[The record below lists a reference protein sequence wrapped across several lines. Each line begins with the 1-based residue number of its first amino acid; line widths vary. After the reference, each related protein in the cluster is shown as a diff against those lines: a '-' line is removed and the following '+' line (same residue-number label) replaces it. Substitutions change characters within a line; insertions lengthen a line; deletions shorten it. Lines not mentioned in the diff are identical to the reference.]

1 MPEKASSGMMDG
13 VPSMRRD
20 GGAVLCY
27 SFPPYGD
34 APAESARASAGAALL
49 SQLRAGNQR
58 STDVRRLLCRDL
70 PPLWYAAGIARRTRN
85 RIMDPV
91 PVLAADVDSSSAAR
105 ANQNNPTRAKPTLVR
120 GLSLLDSVLLLVSGI
135 IGSSIFLTAKDIA
148 VPLPQP
154 ILFLLV
160 WVLGAVI
167 SLFGCVAFAEL
178 GSMFPDSGGQYIYLR
193 EAYGD
198 LVAFL
203 YGWMLFAVAN
213 GGSIA
218 ALSVASAAY
227 LGKVFPVASEQRVVF
242 ALLGISVTR
251 AHVLGLVLIAI
262 LTYVNV
268 VGLRWGTLLQNVST
282 WTKFTAMAA
291 FVVLG
296 FAIGKGSWSNFH
308 APGTSL
314 TMGLA
319 PTQLISALGVGLIA
333 VFWAYDGWVYI
344 TWVAGEVKEPRR
356 NVPLAMVL
364 GVLAV
369 GVIYV
374 AMNMTYVYALP
385 LKEIAVHETIAH
397 AAAEALFSPGAAMWL
412 SLVIAVSCFS
422 AAATCTL
429 SGARVYLAM
438 AQDGVFFKR
447 MAVIHPKWRT
457 PAFSLVGQGAWAAAL
472 TLSGRYD
479 QLYTYVIYGM
489 VLSYTLTVMGMFL
502 LRWKRPEIPRPYRCT
517 GYPWLPAIYVLI
529 GAAWTLNTI
538 ITRPS
543 EAFWGTAIVLVGVPG
558 YLYWKRSGRA

>member
-1 MPEKASSGMMDG
+1 ME
-13 VPSMRRD
+13 
-20 GGAVLCY
+20 
-27 SFPPYGD
+27 
-34 APAESARASAGAALL
+34 
-49 SQLRAGNQR
+49 
-58 STDVRRLLCRDL
+58 
-70 PPLWYAAGIARRTRN
+70 
-85 RIMDPV
+85 PV
-91 PVLAADVDSSSAAR
+91 PVLPAADVPPSGEPSSDS
-105 ANQNNPTRAKPTLVR
+105 KPTLVR

-148 VPLPQP
+148 GPLPQP
-154 ILFLLV
+154 VLFIAV
-160 WVLGAVI
+160 WVLGALI
-167 SLFGCVAFAEL
+167 SLCACFAFAEL

-198 LVAFL
+198 LIAFL

-213 GGSIA
+213 GGTIA

-227 LGKVFPVASEQRVVF
+227 VGQVFPIVSQAHVVF
-242 ALLGISVTR
+242 SIAGIAVTR
-251 AHVLGLVLIAI
+251 AHLFGLLLIAI
-262 LTYVNV
+262 LTWVNV
-268 VGLRWGTLLQNVST
+268 VGLRWGALLQNVST

-296 FAIGKGSWSNFH
+296 FAIGKGDWSHFSPH
-308 APGTSL
+308 GVSL
-314 TMGLA
+314 TMGLG

-344 TWVAGEVKEPRR
+344 TWVAGEVKDPRR

-369 GVIYV
+369 GAIYV
-374 AMNMTYVYALP
+374 AMNVTYVYALP
-385 LKEIAVHETIAH
+385 LKEVAAHETIAH
-397 AAAEALFSPGAAMWL
+397 AAAAALFSPGAAVWL
-412 SLVIAVSCFS
+412 SLMIAVSCFS

-457 PAFSLVGQGAWAAAL
+457 PAFSLIGQGMWAAAL

-489 VLSYTLTVMGMFL
+489 VLSYTLTVIGMFL
-502 LRWKRPEIPRPYRCT
+502 LRWKRPEIPRPYRCA

-529 GAAWTLNTI
+529 GTAWTLNTI
-538 ITRPS
+538 ITRPTQ
-543 EAFWGTAIVLVGVPG
+543 AFWGTAIVLLGVPG
-558 YLYWKRSGRA
+558 YLYWKRSGRRTAAAE

>member
-1 MPEKASSGMMDG
+1 MMD
-13 VPSMRRD
+13 S
-20 GGAVLCY
+20 
-27 SFPPYGD
+27 
-34 APAESARASAGAALL
+34 APA
-49 SQLRAGNQR
+49 
-58 STDVRRLLCRDL
+58 
-70 PPLWYAAGIARRTRN
+70 PPTN
-85 RIMDPV
+85 E
-91 PVLAADVDSSSAAR
+91 SSASESKSIPV
-105 ANQNNPTRAKPTLVR
+105 QPTLVR

-148 VPLPQP
+148 GPLPQP
-154 ILFLLV
+154 MLFLLV
-160 WVLGAVI
+160 WVIGGVV

-178 GSMFPDSGGQYIYLR
+178 GSMFPESGGQYVYLR

-227 LGKVFPVASEQRVVF
+227 TGQVFPIFSQEHVVLAVAGIIITRAHLF
-242 ALLGISVTR
+242 ALL
-251 AHVLGLVLIAI
+251 LIAI
-262 LTYVNV
+262 VTYVNV
-268 VGLRWGTLLQNVST
+268 VGLRWGALLQNLST
-282 WTKFTAMAA
+282 WTKFAAMAA

-296 FAIGKGSWSNFH
+296 FAIGKGDWSHFSSH
-308 APGTSL
+308 GAGL
-314 TMGLA
+314 TMGLH
-319 PTQLISALGVGLIA
+319 PTQLISALGVALIA

-364 GVLAV
+364 GVLVV
-369 GVIYV
+369 GAIYV
-374 AMNMTYVYALP
+374 AMNVTYLYALP
-385 LKEIAVHETIAH
+385 LTEIARHETIAH
-397 AAAEALFSPGAAMWL
+397 AAAAVLFSPRAAVWL
-412 SLVIAVSCFS
+412 SLMIAVSCFS

-438 AQDGVFFKR
+438 AQDGIFFKR

-457 PAFSLVGQGAWAAAL
+457 PAFSLIGQGIWAAVL

-489 VLSYTLTVMGMFL
+489 VLSYTLTVIGLFI
-502 LRWKRPEIPRPYRCT
+502 LRWKHPDIPRPYRCA
-517 GYPWLPAIYVLI
+517 GYPWLPAIYVLV
-529 GAAWTLNTI
+529 GATWTLNTI
-538 ITRPS
+538 ITRPT

-558 YLYWKRSGRA
+558 YLYWKRSHRTH